1 MCTVSF
7 IPAKDRVFITSNRDE
22 KLVRSKAIPPQQYN
36 AGNVRLVL
44 PKDSEA
50 GGTWIVLRE
59 NGDAAV
65 LLNGGLQKHLPLAPY
80 KRSRGLILLDIIKET
95 EHVNHFMQMNLE
107 KIEPFTLVILE
118 KNKLYECRWNGTHKT
133 SKELSN
139 TVPQIWSSVTL
150 FDEVAIRKRESWF
163 TEWLR
168 ANPDPVSEDIIQFHL
183 SGGEG
188 DDQNDFRMNRNNH
201 VLTVSVTN
209 IEIKKDTAKMK
220 YFDLIDNRVYEYPM
234 NFLPAYAK

>member
-7 IPAKDRVFITSNRDE
+7 IPVKDRVFITSNRDE
-22 KLVRSKAIPPQQYN
+22 KLVRSRAIPPQQYN
-36 AGNVRLVL
+36 SGNVRLVF
-44 PKDSEA
+44 PKDAEA

-65 LLNGGLQKHLPLAPY
+65 LLNGGFQKHLPFPPY
-80 KRSRGLILLDIIKET
+80 RRSRGLVLLDIIKEA

-118 KNKLYECRWNGTHKT
+118 KNKLYECRWDGSNKS

-139 TVPQIWSSVTL
+139 TVPHIWSSVTL
-150 FDEVAIRKRESWF
+150 YDEIVIRKRESWF
-163 TEWLR
+163 AQWLQV
-168 ANPDPVSEDIIQFHL
+168 NPHPSTEDIIEFHL

-188 DDQNDFRMNRNNH
+188 DEQNDFRMNRNNH
-201 VLTVSVTN
+201 LLTVSVTN
-209 IEIKKDTAKMK
+209 IEINKDNANMR
-220 YFDLIDNRVYEYPM
+220 YFDLTDNSAYEYSM
-234 NFLPAYAK
+234 NFLHAQAK